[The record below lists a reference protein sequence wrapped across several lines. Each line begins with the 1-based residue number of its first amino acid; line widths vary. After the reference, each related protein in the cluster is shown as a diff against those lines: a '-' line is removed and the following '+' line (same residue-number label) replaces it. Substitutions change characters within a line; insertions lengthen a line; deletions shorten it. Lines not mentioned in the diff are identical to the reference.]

1 MLLLLAEVDALVT
14 PHWHP
19 ASLLESI
26 WSAAA
31 FGALGIIMMMLG
43 FKLFDWITPKLDIEK
58 ELSEKNMGVAIALAA
73 LFIGLGLIVAHAISG

>member
-1 MLLLLAEVDALVT
+1 MT

-58 ELSEKNMGVAIALAA
+58 ELAEKNMGVAITLAA

>member
-1 MLLLLAEVDALVT
+1 MDPVVT

>member
-1 MLLLLAEVDALVT
+1 MDPVVT

-58 ELSEKNMGVAIALAA
+58 ELSEKNLGVAITLAA

>member
-1 MLLLLAEVDALVT
+1 MLKLLADDVLVT

-58 ELSEKNMGVAIALAA
+58 ELSEKNMGVAITLAA

>member
-1 MLLLLAEVDALVT
+1 MLKLLADDVLVT

>member
-1 MLLLLAEVDALVT
+1 MLKLLADDVLVT

-26 WSAAA
+26 WSDAA
-31 FGALGIIMMMLG
+31 FVALGIIMMMLG

-58 ELSEKNMGVAIALAA
+58 ELSEKNMGVAITLAA

>member
-1 MLLLLAEVDALVT
+1 MLSLLADDLLVT

-31 FGALGIIMMMLG
+31 FGALGIILMMVG
-43 FKLFDWITPKLDIEK
+43 FKLFDWITPKLAIEK
-58 ELSEKNMGVAIALAA
+58 ELMEKNMAVAVVLAA
-73 LFIGLGLIVAHAISG
+73 LFIGLGVIVAHSISG

>member
-1 MLLLLAEVDALVT
+1 MLKLLADDLLVT

-58 ELSEKNMGVAIALAA
+58 ELSDKNLGVAITLAA